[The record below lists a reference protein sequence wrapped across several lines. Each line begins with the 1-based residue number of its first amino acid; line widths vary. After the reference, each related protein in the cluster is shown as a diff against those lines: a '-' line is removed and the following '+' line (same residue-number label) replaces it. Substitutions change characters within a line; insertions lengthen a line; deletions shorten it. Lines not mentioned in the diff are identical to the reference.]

1 MPPKSFYISTPIY
14 YVNDKP
20 HIGHAYT
27 TVLADVLA
35 RYHRLLGVPTHFL
48 TGTDEHGQKVA
59 KAAAAAGITPRQQAD
74 ATVVRFQELWQKLGI
89 TNDDFIRTT
98 EERHQRVVQGML
110 QDLFDRGEIY
120 RAEYDGWYDVTSEQF
135 VTEKD
140 LPEGKRPEDLPNVVR
155 IQEANYFFKMSKYQQ
170 WLIDHIN
177 ANPKFVQPE
186 FRRNETLGFLRK
198 PLQDLC
204 ISRPKSRMAWGI
216 ELPFDKDYV
225 CYVWFDALVNYI
237 SAIGYRH
244 DDATFQTWWPIN
256 YHLIGKDIL
265 TTHTVYWPTMLQA
278 CGVPQPQSIFAHG
291 WWLMGG
297 DKMSKSLGNVVNP
310 MELADRYGVDAFRY
324 FLMAE
329 MVLGQD
335 ASFAEDSFVRR
346 FNADLANDLGN
357 LANRVINMTKR
368 FCDGRIPTPSADVL
382 TGADEQALWDLVQG
396 AVAAVEKGLAEMRP
410 DLALGQVLGAVKAVN
425 RYFEVK
431 QPWTLGKQA
440 DKGPINNVLYLAAES
455 LRVTSQLLHPVMPGK
470 MDQLRASL
478 GLRGPCTW
486 AELQEFGKIPPGR
499 EVREDGPL
507 FPRVEREEP
516 KPTVAAAPAAV
527 PAPVPLPEGLIT
539 YDDFSKVKLRTA
551 TILSAEKIAGADKL
565 LKLQIRI
572 GEEQRQLVAGIAL
585 HYAPE
590 ALAGKTVVVV
600 ANLKPAKIRGVESN
614 GMLLAASVGDQLKLV
629 TIEGE
634 LPGGAIVK

>member
-1 MPPKSFYISTPIY
+1 
-14 YVNDKP
+14 
-20 HIGHAYT
+20 
-27 TVLADVLA
+27 VL
-35 RYHRLLGVPTHFL
+35 RL
-48 TGTDEHGQKVA
+48 
-59 KAAAAAGITPRQQAD
+59 
-74 ATVVRFQELWQKLGI
+74 VR
-89 TNDDFIRTT
+89 R
-98 EERHQRVVQGML
+98 
-110 QDLFDRGEIY
+110 
-120 RAEYDGWYDVTSEQF
+120 
-135 VTEKD
+135 
-140 LPEGKRPEDLPNVVR
+140 
-155 IQEANYFFKMSKYQQ
+155 
-170 WLIDHIN
+170 
-177 ANPKFVQPE
+177 
-186 FRRNETLGFLRK
+186 
-198 PLQDLC
+198 
-204 ISRPKSRMAWGI
+204 
-216 ELPFDKDYV
+216 
-225 CYVWFDALVNYI
+225 LVNYI
-237 SAIGYRH
+237 SAIGYKS
-244 DDATFQTWWPIN
+244 DEKKFQQWWPQL
-256 YHLIGKDIL
+256 HLVGKDIL

-368 FCDGRIPTPSADVL
+368 FCEGKIPTPSANL
-382 TGADEQALWDLVQG
+382 LAGAEEKALWDLVQG
-396 AVAAVEKGLAEMRP
+396 AVAAVATGLEEMRPP
-410 DLALGQVLGAVKAVN
+410 DLALGQVLGAAKAVN

-431 QPWTLGKQA
+431 QPWTLGKQD
-440 DKGPINNVLYLAAES
+440 DKGPINDVLYLAAES

-486 AELQEFGKIPPGR
+486 AELHAFGKFPPGR

-516 KPTVAAAPAAV
+516 KATVAAAPAVV
-527 PAPVPLPEGLIT
+527 PPPAPLPEGLIT

-565 LKLQIRI
+565 LKLQIRV

-590 ALAGKTVVVV
+590 ALIGKTVVVV

-634 LPGGAIVK
+634 LPPWRGREVETRHVSAEALKGEGGCPVSTGTP